1 MTGKLTP
8 GIVLLQDS
16 PHQASTPPSKYPT
29 LRRFCL
35 MHTSLVEPLLVFC
48 NHAIRIHDG
57 RCCSIVLR
65 VLRTIISEFVVVD
78 AALPGSL
85 PPPVLPAAPTSE
97 GVDDDTNGQHRR
109 ADSTTGSRAPDSF
122 PIPAETSAA
131 VREYLSSEVLKSC
144 ILSLHEPYFVDQHRE
159 LGSLIASILCHYC
172 PISPSPRQVLLSLPN
187 MKTDD
192 VDFAIEQICRA
203 GMQSRQQRALVLDL
217 LKDLKGVSV
226 AEMGKL
232 SKTGGLKRESFR
244 PAAKKTSQRSK
255 MAQEFMTAAPT
266 TNTSGGG
273 VSAAETAANNGGGVS
288 RMGDGGRGS
297 PDLEGIAGLFNL
309 AE

>member
-1 MTGKLTP
+1 MNTT
-8 GIVLLQDS
+8 
-16 PHQASTPPSKYPT
+16 
-29 LRRFCL
+29 
-35 MHTSLVEPLLVFC
+35 LVEPLLVFC

-65 VLRTIISEFVVVD
+65 VLRTIISEFVIMD
-78 AALPGSL
+78 PASNETL
-85 PPPVLPAAPTSE
+85 PPPALPIAPTS
-97 GVDDDTNGQHRR
+97 GGDDTNGSRGR
-109 ADSTTGSRAPDSF
+109 ADSAAGARPPDPF
-122 PIPAETSAA
+122 PVPAETAAA

-172 PISPSPRQVLLSLPN
+172 PITSTPRQVLLSLPN
-187 MKTDD
+187 MKAED

-232 SKTGGLKRESFR
+232 SKTGGLKRDSFR

-255 MAQEFMTAAPT
+255 MAQEFMTAPAAT
-266 TNTSGGG
+266 EGSTGAGAVSNNEGG
-273 VSAAETAANNGGGVS
+273 S
-288 RMGDGGRGS
+288 RMGDSRRS
-297 PDLEGIAGLFNL
+297 PDLEGVAGLFNV